1 MWNVTVKDWFI
12 VWLVTGQILVSLC
25 YVSVIFFPLLVFS
38 SMYFFGQF
46 QKMEK
51 KIMYNLFHLE
61 TNESVS

>member
-51 KIMYNLFHLE
+51 K
-61 TNESVS
+61 